1 MWDSLWYP
9 KIFLVHSIGLRANLI
24 AIGNGKSLYRPS
36 GTVFAETRL
45 KKIEFVLVQHAHAH
59 GFAAKLRNFQH
70 LFLFQTFEA
79 GLFLIFHQS
88 EARLCS

>member
-24 AIGNGKSLYRPS
+24 AIGNGKSLYGPS

-45 KKIEFVLVQHAHAH
+45 LLLELSI
-59 GFAAKLRNFQH
+59 
-70 LFLFQTFEA
+70 
-79 GLFLIFHQS
+79 I
-88 EARLCS
+88 